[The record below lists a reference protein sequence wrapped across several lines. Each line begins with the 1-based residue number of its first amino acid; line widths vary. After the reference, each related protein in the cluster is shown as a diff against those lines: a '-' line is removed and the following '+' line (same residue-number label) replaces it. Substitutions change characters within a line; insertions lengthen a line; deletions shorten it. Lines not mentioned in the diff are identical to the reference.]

1 MIAWR
6 ETCAEREVSG
16 QHSPRG
22 RPFPRLSARL
32 SACRGDSPAPVR
44 PNMHRGTC
52 PLVRGFRRAKTLTM
66 QPVRLCVVFIGPRH
80 SPCNLSA
87 CAWFSSGQDTLHA
100 TCLCVVFIGPRHS
113 PCNLSACAVTSGQTN
128 AHRPKNLST
137 YVVISSQTLTEE
149 PVCLCGYIEPN
160 THRETCLLVWLHRA
174 KHSQRNLSAC
184 VVTSSQILTEEPV
197 CLCGYIGQH
206 TNIEEPDTHPLSFF
220 NCFFIFFI
228 VFLYGYTETNI
239 HKGTCPLVWLHRAK
253 HSRHPYAPAVGFF
266 VFVLIVVLC
275 VYIGP
280 NILSKIFENSKGF
293 EHGGQK
299 MGAYSRRHC

>member
-44 PNMHRGTC
+44 PNTHRGTC

-66 QPVRLCVVFIGPRH
+66 QPVR
-80 SPCNLSA
+80 
-87 CAWFSSGQDTLHA
+87 
-100 TCLCVVFIGPRHS
+100 LCVVFIGPRHS

-160 THRETCLLVWLHRA
+160 THR
-174 KHSQRNLSAC
+174 
-184 VVTSSQILTEEPV
+184 
-197 CLCGYIGQH
+197 
-206 TNIEEPDTHPLSFF
+206 
-220 NCFFIFFI
+220 
-228 VFLYGYTETNI
+228 
-239 HKGTCPLVWLHRAK
+239 GTCPLVWLHRAK
-253 HSRHPYAPAVGFF
+253 YSQRNLSACVVISSNTQTSRNLTLTRSHF
-266 VFVLIVVLC
+266 LIVFLFLLSFCMVTLRQTYTKEP
-275 VYIGP
+275 VHLYGYIGP
-280 NILSKIFENSKGF
+280 NTHSTRMPPLSGF
-293 EHGGQK
+293 FFFFFFFNCRFVCLHRAKHTVQDI
-299 MGAYSRRHC
+299 